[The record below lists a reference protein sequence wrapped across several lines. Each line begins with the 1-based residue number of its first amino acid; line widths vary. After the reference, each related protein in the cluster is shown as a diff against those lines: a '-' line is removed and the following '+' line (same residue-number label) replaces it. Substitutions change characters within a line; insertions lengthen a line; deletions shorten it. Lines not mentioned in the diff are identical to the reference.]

1 MLLAQTTNGANSDQ
15 GNTAGD
21 AGDAAG
27 SFDWSSLVDREQLLH
42 YAMHVA
48 GALLLLL
55 IAWMV
60 AGWVSRI
67 ASAGMRRAN
76 LDETLTRFVEKM
88 VGWLVLLLALMM
100 CLSLFGIETTSFAA
114 VLGAAGLA
122 IGLAFQGTLSNFAA
136 GVMLLVFRP
145 FNVGDVVNA
154 AGTTGKVDAI
164 GIFTTTIDT
173 FDNRRFIVPNSQ
185 VFGSTIENISF
196 HPHRRAD
203 VDVGTAYDADIDQ
216 TRKVLEEAV
225 RRVEGVLEDPEPA
238 VLLLGLGASCIDW
251 SVRVWANSDD
261 FGAVKQAT
269 IREVK
274 YALDNAGI
282 GIPFPQMDVH
292 LDQPPG
298 GETPS

>member
-1 MLLAQTTNGANSDQ
+1 MLLAQTDG
-15 GNTAGD
+15 TATADGKAAAD
-21 AGDAAG
+21 AGDKATT
-27 SFDWSSLVDREQLLH
+27 FDWSSLVDREQLMQ
-42 YAMHVA
+42 YGVNIA

-55 IAWMV
+55 IAWML
-60 AGWVSRI
+60 AGWISRL
-67 ASAGMRRAN
+67 AGAGMRRAR

-88 VGWLVLLLALMM
+88 VGWVVLLLAVMM

-145 FNVGDVVNA
+145 FNVGDVIS
-154 AGTTGKVDAI
+154 AGGNTGKVDAI

-173 FDNRRFIVPNSQ
+173 FDNRRFIVPNSS

-196 HPHRRAD
+196 HARRRAD

-216 TRKVLEEAV
+216 TRAVLEEAA
-225 RRVEGVLEDPEPA
+225 RRVEGGLADPEPA
-238 VLLLGLGASCIDW
+238 VILLGLGASSVDW
-251 SVRVWANSDD
+251 SVRVWANSAD
-261 FGAVKQAT
+261 FGAVKQAA

-292 LDQPPG
+292 LDEPRGSDAPA
-298 GETPS
+298 

>member
-1 MLLAQTTNGANSDQ
+1 MLLAQTTTDANSDG
-15 GNTAGD
+15 GNK
-21 AGDAAG
+21 AADTG
-27 SFDWSSLVDREQLLH
+27 EKTTSFDWSSLIDPDQLMQ
-42 YAMHVA
+42 YGVSIG

-55 IAWMV
+55 IAWMIG
-60 AGWVSRI
+60 GWISRI
-67 ASAGMRRAN
+67 AGAGMRRAN

-88 VGWLVLLLALMM
+88 IGWLVLLLAVMM
-100 CLSLFGIETTSFAA
+100 CLSLFGVETTSFAA
-114 VLGAAGLA
+114 VIGAAGLA
-122 IGLAFQGTLSNFAA
+122 VGLAFQGTLSNFAA

-145 FNVGDVVNA
+145 FNVGEVVSA
-154 AGTTGKVDAI
+154 AGVTGKVDAI

-173 FDNRRFIVPNSQ
+173 FDNRRFILPNSS

-196 HPHRRAD
+196 HSRRRAD
-203 VDVGTAYDADIDQ
+203 VDVGAAYDADIDQ
-216 TRKVLEEAV
+216 TRQLLEEAA

-238 VLLLGLGASCIDW
+238 VVLLGLGASSVDW

-274 YALDNAGI
+274 NTLDKAGI

-292 LDQPPG
+292 LDDPRKG
-298 GETPS
+298 AE

>member
-1 MLLAQTTNGANSDQ
+1 MWLLAEAGNGGDSPDGNGADKP
-15 GNTAGD
+15 
-21 AGDAAG
+21 
-27 SFDWSSLVDREQLLH
+27 FDWSSLLDRQQLME
-42 YAMHVA
+42 YGVNIA

-55 IAWMV
+55 VAWMI

-67 ASAGMRRAN
+67 AGAGMRRAKI
-76 LDETLTRFVEKM
+76 DETLTRFIEKA
-88 VGWLVLLLALMM
+88 VGWMVLLLALLM

-122 IGLAFQGTLSNFAA
+122 VGLAFQGTLSNFAA

-154 AGTTGKVDAI
+154 GGTTGKVDAI

-173 FDNRRFIVPNSQ
+173 FDNRRFIVPNSE
-185 VFGSTIENISF
+185 VFGSTIENITF
-196 HPHRRAD
+196 HSRRRVD
-203 VDVGTAYDADIDQ
+203 VDVGAAYNADIDK
-216 TRKVLEEAV
+216 TRETLEAV
-225 RRVEGVLEDPEPA
+225 PKRIEGVLDDPEPA
-238 VLLLGLGASCIDW
+238 VILLGLGASSVDW
-251 SVRVWANSDD
+251 SVRVWANKDD
-261 FGAVKQAT
+261 FLAVKQAT

-292 LDQPPG
+292 LDDLRK
-298 GETPS
+298 EKSST